1 MPYNNTP
8 FNFYGTQT
16 DQVKID
22 LDNANNN
29 FTILANAFK
38 DNSPDTG
45 IVKNA
50 DAVGGFTPSQ
60 TPTPNAIPVAK
71 SDGKIDA
78 GWLPPISG
86 GSSSCVDL
94 TNASSD
100 YNLSVGEC
108 AIINFTNA
116 TSVPLHI
123 ATQDGTVYEMF
134 ITPFN
139 NAGTSGGSG
148 NPAFLNP
155 NNTTYSNAF
164 DFAEVFRNINTGS
177 SMYDTYSAFRVG
189 WSIYS
194 AYIIITNKTTYKNV
208 KGFCNIYG
216 TSSDLGNIS
225 VYSCVWKDTTTVWS
239 SLGTLIFPQSTTG
252 QILVRRIV

>member
-1 MPYNNTP
+1 MSYNNTP

-29 FTILANAFK
+29 FTIIANAFK

-71 SDGKIDA
+71 SDGKIDI
-78 GWLPPISG
+78 GWLPPISGG

-108 AIINFTNA
+108 AIINFTDA
-116 TSVPLHI
+116 TSVSLHI
-123 ATQDGTVYEMF
+123 ATQDGTVYQMF
-134 ITPFN
+134 ILPS
-139 NAGTSGGSG
+139 AGY
-148 NPAFLNP
+148 LLP
-155 NNTTYSNAF
+155 NNTSYSGQFSFGDWGYTSDGNNLSSTLDVRGSDAFQIGNITGKGSVLAIVYNFTNRKNITYFHNA
-164 DFAEVFRNINTGS
+164 DFTPVGGGG
-177 SMYDTYSAFRVG
+177 YSYR
-189 WSIYS
+189 
-194 AYIIITNKTTYKNV
+194 T
-208 KGFCNIYG
+208 G
-216 TSSDLGNIS
+216 TS
-225 VYSCVWKDTTTVWS
+225 YWKDTNTAWT
-239 SLGTLIFPQSTTG
+239 SLGTITFRWVVSG
-252 QILVRRIV
+252 QILVGRIL